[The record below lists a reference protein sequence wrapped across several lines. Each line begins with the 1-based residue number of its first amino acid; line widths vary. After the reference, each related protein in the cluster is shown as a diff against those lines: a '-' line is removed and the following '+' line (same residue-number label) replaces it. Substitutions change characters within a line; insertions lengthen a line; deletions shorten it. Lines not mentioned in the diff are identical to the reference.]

1 MTVQGCHQLTRIVP
15 LIIDGL
21 RRKLTTP
28 RLSQQAVTHPIYF
41 GFSAFMNE
49 FPNLHKCVGLVGN
62 AINGDFGFGFKCF
75 TLMVLF

>member
-1 MTVQGCHQLTRIVP
+1 MVP
-15 LIIDGL
+15 RSTHY
-21 RRKLTTP
+21 RRLAKETDDTTLESTS
-28 RLSQQAVTHPIYF
+28 RDSSDYS

-49 FPNLHKCVGLVGN
+49 LPNLHKCVGLVGN

>member
-28 RLSQQAVTHPIYF
+28 RLSQQAVTHPIILD
-41 GFSAFMNE
+41 S
-49 FPNLHKCVGLVGN
+49 LLS
-62 AINGDFGFGFKCF
+62 
-75 TLMVLF
+75 